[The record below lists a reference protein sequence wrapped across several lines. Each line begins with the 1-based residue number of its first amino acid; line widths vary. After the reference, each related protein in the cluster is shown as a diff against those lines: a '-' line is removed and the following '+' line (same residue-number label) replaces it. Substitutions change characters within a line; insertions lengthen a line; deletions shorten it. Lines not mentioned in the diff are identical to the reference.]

1 MVIGEWRWCNKR
13 GLKSVL
19 FRCPDYS
26 QYPREETL
34 RAEWK
39 AFAEEDRRL
48 RRPLV
53 TVHLYH
59 QDEESSTAR
68 VSRPM
73 VEGNQAYIN
82 RITVADAEAHLSCH
96 YGEEC
101 YVFVA
106 IGGIAGTP
114 PMRWRPPPTLS
125 LEGDPEGFV
134 FRFQIGSSEGLLPK
148 KW

>member
-1 MVIGEWRWCNKR
+1 MVIGELRWCNRR
-13 GLKSVL
+13 GLKTVL
-19 FRCPDYS
+19 FRCPDYT
-26 QYPREETL
+26 QYPVEKNL

-59 QDEESSTAR
+59 QDEECPTAR

-73 VEGNQAYIN
+73 VEGNQANVN
-82 RITVADAEAHLSCH
+82 RITVADAEAHLSCQH
-96 YGEEC
+96 GEEC
-101 YVFVA
+101 HIYVE

-114 PMRWRPPPTLS
+114 PMRWKPPPTLS
-125 LEGDPEGFV
+125 LEGDTEGFV

>member
-1 MVIGEWRWCNKR
+1 MNRK
-13 GLKSVL
+13 GLRSVL

-26 QYPREETL
+26 NYPREKTL

-39 AFAEEDRRL
+39 AFAEEDRRM

-53 TVHLYH
+53 TVRLHH
-59 QDEESSTAR
+59 RDEEHPTAR

-73 VEGNQAYIN
+73 VEGSQIN
-82 RITVADAEAHLSCH
+82 TRRITVSDAEAHLSCQH
-96 YGEEC
+96 GEEC
-101 YVFVA
+101 FIFVS

-114 PMRWRPPPTLS
+114 AIRWRPPPTLS
-125 LEGDPEGFV
+125 LEGDTEGFA

-148 KW
+148 SWQEMTVGI